1 MHCEP
6 ESKPPRLIGLSGGIG
21 SGKSTVAA
29 LWQELFHVPVA
40 DADGISRQLTQPG
53 GAAVAAI
60 GQHFGAEYVGADG
73 AMDRARMRQRVFADA
88 QAKKALEAILHPL
101 IFQALQDLMQQAQA
115 RRQTAIVLDIP
126 LLVESA
132 HWRPRLDAVV
142 IVDCSAE
149 LQLQRVMQRSQL
161 PAQEVQR
168 ILGQQ
173 APRRAKLAAADL
185 VIANGDISLAQLR
198 AQAQRAGDLLQLEQ
212 RR

>member
-6 ESKPPRLIGLSGGIG
+6 DSKPPRLIGLSGGIG

-29 LWQELFHVPVA
+29 LWQGLFRVPVA

-60 GQHFGAEYVGADG
+60 AQHFGAEYVSADG

-101 IFQALQDLMQQAQA
+101 IFQALQDLVQQAQA

-161 PAQEVQR
+161 SAQEVQR
-168 ILGQQ
+168 ILDQQ

-185 VIANGDISLAQLR
+185 VIANGDITLAQLR
-198 AQAQRAGDLLQLEQ
+198 AQAQRAGALLQLEQ

>member
-6 ESKPPRLIGLSGGIG
+6 DSKPPRLIGLSGGIG

-29 LWQELFHVPVA
+29 LWQELFRVPVA

-60 GQHFGAEYVGADG
+60 AQHFGTEYVSADG

-101 IFQALQDLMQQAQA
+101 IFQALQDLVQQAQA

-173 APRRAKLAAADL
+173 APRRTKLAAADL
-185 VIANGDISLAQLR
+185 VIANGDITLAQLR
-198 AQAQRAGDLLQLEQ
+198 AQAQRAGALLQLEQ

>member
-6 ESKPPRLIGLSGGIG
+6 DSKPPRLIGLSGGIG

-29 LWQELFHVPVA
+29 LWQELFRVPVA

-60 GQHFGAEYVGADG
+60 AQHFGAEYVSADG

-101 IFQALQDLMQQAQA
+101 IFQALQDLVQQAQA
-115 RRQTAIVLDIP
+115 RRQTTIVLDIP

-185 VIANGDISLAQLR
+185 VIANGDITLAQLR
-198 AQAQRAGDLLQLEQ
+198 AQAQRAGALLQLEQ

>member
-6 ESKPPRLIGLSGGIG
+6 DSKPPRLIGLSGGIG

-29 LWQELFHVPVA
+29 LWQELFRVPVA

-60 GQHFGAEYVGADG
+60 AQHFGAEYVSADG

-88 QAKKALEAILHPL
+88 QAKKSLEAILHPL
-101 IFQALQDLMQQAQA
+101 IFQALQDLVQQAQA

-185 VIANGDISLAQLR
+185 VIANGDITLAQLR
-198 AQAQRAGDLLQLEQ
+198 AQAQRAGALLQLEQ

>member
-6 ESKPPRLIGLSGGIG
+6 DSKPPRLIGLSGGIG

-29 LWQELFHVPVA
+29 LWQELFRVPVA

-53 GAAVAAI
+53 GAAVTAI
-60 GQHFGAEYVGADG
+60 AQHFGAEYVSADG

-101 IFQALQDLMQQAQA
+101 IFQALQDLVQQAQA
-115 RRQTAIVLDIP
+115 RRQTTIVLDIP

-185 VIANGDISLAQLR
+185 VIANGDITLAQLR
-198 AQAQRAGDLLQLEQ
+198 AQAQRAGALLQLEQ

>member
-6 ESKPPRLIGLSGGIG
+6 DSKPPRLIGLSGGIG

-29 LWQELFHVPVA
+29 LWQELFRVPVA

-60 GQHFGAEYVGADG
+60 AQHFGAEYVSADG

-101 IFQALQDLMQQAQA
+101 IFQALQDLVQQAQA

-161 PAQEVQR
+161 SAQEVQR

-185 VIANGDISLAQLR
+185 VIANGDITLAQLR
-198 AQAQRAGDLLQLEQ
+198 AQAQRAGALLQLEQ